1 MPPSTTPEA
10 MAYIKEVRKP
20 RELLVCLRIQETERN
35 RYPPAP
41 PPKKNKTQ
49 NLYPKS
55 IPVLELTHNH
65 GTESQDGF
73 RHHSGNEEPNKG
85 FGHIGF
91 LVDDLDSFCD
101 ALEQNGVEF
110 KKKPSEG
117 NMKGL
122 AFALDPDGYWVEV
135 IGRGLQVEEC

>member
-41 PPKKNKTQ
+41 PPQNKTQ

>member
-41 PPKKNKTQ
+41 PQNKMQ

>member
-41 PPKKNKTQ
+41 PQNKTQ

>member
-20 RELLVCLRIQETERN
+20 RDFWFACE
-35 RYPPAP
+35 
-41 PPKKNKTQ
+41 
-49 NLYPKS
+49 YPKS

>member
-20 RELLVCLRIQETERN
+20 RNFWFACEYKKLNATDTLL
-35 RYPPAP
+35 P
-41 PPKKNKTQ
+41 PPQNKTQ

>member
-1 MPPSTTPEA
+1 
-10 MAYIKEVRKP
+10 
-20 RELLVCLRIQETERN
+20 
-35 RYPPAP
+35 
-41 PPKKNKTQ
+41 
-49 NLYPKS
+49 LYPKS

>member
-1 MPPSTTPEA
+1 M
-10 MAYIKEVRKP
+10 
-20 RELLVCLRIQETERN
+20 
-35 RYPPAP
+35 
-41 PPKKNKTQ
+41 
-49 NLYPKS
+49 YPKS

-65 GTESQDGF
+65 GTESQGGF